1 MGFEA
6 LEPVEHLRVLK
17 MTDATGA
24 MIELVEGHWHPHVAV
39 NWYETEDGN
48 YVETVEEKA
57 FVKCPWGFWDL
68 DGNWFYNPN
77 ILMSEN
83 EQRKQNIIN
92 GYKC

>member
-1 MGFEA
+1 MHASLRHAGILVKDLNQARKTYESLGFQA

-48 YVETVEEKA
+48 YIEIVKET
-57 FVKCPWGFWDL
+57 
-68 DGNWFYNPN
+68 
-77 ILMSEN
+77 
-83 EQRKQNIIN
+83 
-92 GYKC
+92 